1 MLTLGIMG
9 SPRKNG
15 LTSQLVSQALKG
27 ASSGGAEVRRVNLI
41 DYEIP
46 SYPRSRDQRYAD
58 LDELVSAA
66 DAMIVGSPVYY
77 KDVSGL
83 VREFIDYVHS
93 GPRKHKM
100 EGQPAF
106 GMCVAGGSGMGQI
119 TALRSLY
126 GFFFFRNFRPIDPI
140 PVSRFN
146 FQAALKEAYDRGQAL
161 AGISGPRQ
169 PFADLAERIAHHYNL
184 KYLRYDMVDEI
195 IMLSEQMLT
204 SADKEQAVLDRCRS
218 AYEQAVSL
226 RDEGRKEEAIPHAAE
241 VYRTLFH

>member
-1 MLTLGIMG
+1 MLILGIMG

-15 LTSQLVSQALKG
+15 LTSQLVSRALEG
-27 ASSGGAEVRRVNLI
+27 ADAGGAEVARVDLI

-46 SYPRSRDQRYAD
+46 SYPRSRHQRYAD

-66 DAMIVGSPVYY
+66 DGMIIGSPVYY
-77 KDVSGL
+77 KDVTGL

-93 GPRKHKM
+93 GPKEHKM

-106 GMCVAGGSGMGQI
+106 GICVAGGSGMGQI

-146 FQAALKEAYDRGQAL
+146 FQAALQEAHDRGEQL
-161 AGISGPRQ
+161 AGISGPRR
-169 PFADLAERIAHHYNL
+169 PFTELAERLAHFYCL
-184 KYLRYDMVDEI
+184 RYLRYDMVDEI
-195 IMLSEQMLT
+195 IMLAEQMLS
-204 SADKEQAVLDRCRS
+204 SADKEQAILDRCRS
-218 AYEQAVSL
+218 ALELAGSL
-226 RDEGRKEEAIPHAAE
+226 RDQGRKEEAIAPASE
-241 VYRTLFH
+241 VYQTLFH